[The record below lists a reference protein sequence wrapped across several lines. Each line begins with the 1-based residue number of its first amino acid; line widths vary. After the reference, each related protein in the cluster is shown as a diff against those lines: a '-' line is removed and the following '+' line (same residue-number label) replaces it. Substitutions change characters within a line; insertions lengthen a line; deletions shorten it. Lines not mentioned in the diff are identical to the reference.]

1 MMSSDVGGATLVGT
15 VRRGVAK
22 SSTSLRDSDMP
33 WASATFGGSRTCATG
48 MGEVSAWDRPRNYVS
63 RCVECSFVSNVL
75 NPLLVIMYYVGSM

>member
-33 WASATFGGSRTCATG
+33 WALVTFGGSRTCATG
-48 MGEVSAWDRPRNYVS
+48 MGEVSGTIMSAD
-63 RCVECSFVSNVL
+63 VL
-75 NPLLVIMYYVGSM
+75 NVPLSVMF